1 MPSFPRVRSPRC
13 GAVRQ
18 LPSTTLDSFGEGE
31 LFDLDDRTAH
41 VLRMRSGM
49 VDGQAHSLREVG
61 EELGIKQERVREIQ
75 TQGLVL
81 IRQVREVQRHL
92 RREPALRAFYRWR
105 TPG

>member
-1 MPSFPRVRSPRC
+1 
-13 GAVRQ
+13 
-18 LPSTTLDSFGEGE
+18 
-31 LFDLDDRTAH
+31 
-41 VLRMRSGM
+41 M